1 MMLKLHRP
9 LRFMMLLLSCLVVAL
24 LVSAPVMAQSNGA
37 ERKIVV
43 FQDWY
48 GDAAAQAALL
58 RAHGAQPVEALGLVK
73 GMAAMLPPG
82 AEKGL
87 AARPEVR
94 RVDVDAEVRALGSP
108 HAHHGSAVQ
117 PPQELPWGVDRIDA
131 EWAWDTSRGTGV
143 NVAVID
149 TGIDATHPD
158 LVDNIAGGTN
168 FVRKVWW
175 RDPDSGA
182 WADDNGHG
190 THVAGI
196 IAAEDNEIGVV
207 GVAPEASLYAVKVL
221 GKNGSG
227 YVSDIILGIEWAVDN
242 GMQVANMS
250 LGTDT
255 DVQSLHDACDAAA
268 DADLL
273 LVAAAGNDGGAV
285 DYPAAYSS
293 VIAVAATD
301 INDQR
306 ASWSSYGPEVLVAAP
321 GVSVRSTWKGG
332 GYKTISGTSMAAPHV
347 TGTLAL
353 NLSAD
358 LAGTADDLP
367 PTGYDVYTGYG
378 LVDTEEAVTGSDDL
392 GDDLP

>member
-1 MMLKLHRP
+1 MSKLGRP
-9 LRFMMLLLSCLVVAL
+9 LCFIALLLSCLAVAL
-24 LVSAPVMAQSNGA
+24 LLSAPAIAQSNGA
-37 ERKIVV
+37 ERRIVV

-48 GDAAAQAALL
+48 GDEAAQAALL
-58 RAHGAQPVEALGLVK
+58 RAHGAQPFQALRLVN
-73 GMAAMLPPG
+73 GVAAMLPPG
-82 AEKGL
+82 IAQQL

-94 RVDVDAEVRALGSP
+94 RVDVDAEVWALASTRKRPGGG
-108 HAHHGSAVQ
+108 AQ
-117 PPQELPWGVDRIDA
+117 PVEQLPWGVDRIDA
-131 EWAWDTSRGTGV
+131 EWAWGTSRGAGV

-158 LVDNIAGGTN
+158 LAANVGGGTN
-168 FVRKVWW
+168 FVRRAWW
-175 RDPDSGA
+175 RDPDPNA

-196 IAAEDNEIGVV
+196 IAAVDNEIGVV

-221 GKNGSG
+221 AKNGSG
-227 YVSDIILGIEWAVDN
+227 YISDIILGIEWAVAN
-242 GMQVANMS
+242 GMDVANMS
-250 LGTDT
+250 LGTNS

-268 DADLL
+268 AAGLL
-273 LVAAAGNDGGAV
+273 LVAAAGNDGAAV
-285 DYPAAYSS
+285 DYPGAYSS

-306 ASWSSYGPEVLVAAP
+306 ASWSSVGPEVLLAAP

-353 NLSAD
+353 KLSAN
-358 LAGTADDLP
+358 LTASADDLP
-367 PTGYDVYTGYG
+367 PSGYDYYTGYG
-378 LVDTEEAVTGSDDL
+378 LVDAGEAATGVL
-392 GDDLP
+392 NYGNDLP